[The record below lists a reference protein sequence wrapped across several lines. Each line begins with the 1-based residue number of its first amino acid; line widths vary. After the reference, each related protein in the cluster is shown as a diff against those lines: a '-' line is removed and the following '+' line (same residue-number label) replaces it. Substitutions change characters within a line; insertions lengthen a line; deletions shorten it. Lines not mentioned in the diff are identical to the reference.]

1 MTVCSSHATVAITK
15 NGNSL
20 DDLLAIRLYKKQIN
34 YLVNLSQKD
43 KKDYFQEDMPH
54 SSPSKTFLK
63 LL

>member
-15 NGNSL
+15 KGNSL
-20 DDLLAIRLYKKQIN
+20 DDLLAIRLYKKQIS

-43 KKDYFQEDMPH
+43 KKDYFQKDMPH